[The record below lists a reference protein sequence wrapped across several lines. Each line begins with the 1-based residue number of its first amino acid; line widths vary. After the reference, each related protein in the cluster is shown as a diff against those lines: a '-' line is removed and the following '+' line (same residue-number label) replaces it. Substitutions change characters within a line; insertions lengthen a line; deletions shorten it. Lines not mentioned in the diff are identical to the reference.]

1 MRRWHATRQQD
12 LPQQNERETKHLP
25 DTYFQLQLF
34 SFRFLKLMALELRQQ
49 LKLTQKLVMTPQLR
63 LAIKL
68 LQMNRLEL
76 GDALQVEIE
85 KNPGLEEVEKEKIV
99 NENQQ
104 SLSSTIEQTSN
115 STEQD
120 HTEQVR
126 AEDSIP
132 ETNWEDYANTF
143 DSNVSFSRET
153 PPADAPSQF
162 DFISETPGLLA
173 YLQWQLAHSDLDEDE
188 WEIALFVAGN
198 LNRYG
203 FLECT
208 LEEVM
213 ETTQCDHD
221 SAEYILELIQDL
233 DPPGI
238 AARDVS
244 ESLCLQLERIGKENS
259 LAFEIAG
266 EHLNLM
272 QTRNYK
278 EICQVTGRKRAE
290 VVKAIEFIT
299 TELTPYPGL
308 PYSTDATNYIV
319 PDVYIRKIDGEFIVH
334 LNEED
339 IPNLKLSSGLQELL
353 QTETDID
360 KDSKKYIKEKLKDAG
375 WFIKSLHQRQR
386 TIFKVMESILKF
398 QYDFFEHGATHLKPL
413 ILRDI
418 AEDIDMHESTISR
431 VTSNK
436 YVHTPLG
443 IYELKYFFSTAIP
456 RQGRES
462 LAAESI
468 RERIRQMIQQEDPYK
483 PLSDNAVSLKL
494 KEDNIQIAR
503 RTVAKY
509 REQLKILPVKH
520 RRKPR

>member
-1 MRRWHATRQQD
+1 
-12 LPQQNERETKHLP
+12 
-25 DTYFQLQLF
+25 
-34 SFRFLKLMALELRQQ
+34 MALELRQQ
-49 LKLTQKLVMTPQLR
+49 LKLSQKLVMTPQLR

-76 GDALQVEIE
+76 GDALQAEIE
-85 KNPGLEEVEKEKIV
+85 QNPGLEEDINIQESGK
-99 NENQQ
+99 NPQ
-104 SLSSTIEQTSN
+104 SLSSTSEQQGN
-115 STEQD
+115 SQEGD
-120 HTEQVR
+120 RTEQVR
-126 AEDSIP
+126 AEGSIP

-162 DFISETPGLLA
+162 DFISEKPGLLA
-173 YLQWQLAHSDLDEDE
+173 YLQWQLAHSELDSDE
-188 WEIALFVAGN
+188 WDIALFIAGN

-203 FLECT
+203 FLECS

-213 ETTQCDHD
+213 TATKCDHD
-221 SAEYILELIQDL
+221 SAEYILEVIQDL

-238 AARDVS
+238 AGRDVS
-244 ESLCLQLERIGKENS
+244 ESLFLQLERMGMGNS
-259 LAFEIAG
+259 LAAKIVKDS
-266 EHLNLM
+266 LNLM

-278 EICQVTGRKRAE
+278 AICQATSHKRSE
-290 VVKAIEFIT
+290 VIKAIEFIT
-299 TELTPYPGL
+299 SELTPYPGL
-308 PYSTDATNYIV
+308 PYDNETTNYVV
-319 PDVYIRKIDGEFIVH
+319 PDVYVRKIDGKFVIH

-339 IPNLKLSSGLQELL
+339 IPNLKLSSQLQELL
-353 QTETDID
+353 QENEGTIE
-360 KDSKKYIKEKLKDAG
+360 KKSKAYIREKLKDAG

-386 TIFKVMESILKF
+386 TIFKVMDSILKF
-398 QYDFFEHGATHLKPL
+398 QKDFFEHGASRLRPL
-413 ILRDI
+413 ILRDV
-418 AEDIDMHESTISR
+418 AEDIEMHESTISR

-456 RQGRES
+456 REGREA

-468 RERIRQMIQQEDPYK
+468 RERIRIMILDEDPFK
-483 PLSDNAVSLKL
+483 PFSDNTISLKL
-494 KEDNIQIAR
+494 AENNIKIAR

-520 RRKPR
+520 RRKAR

>member
-1 MRRWHATRQQD
+1 
-12 LPQQNERETKHLP
+12 
-25 DTYFQLQLF
+25 
-34 SFRFLKLMALELRQQ
+34 MALELRQQ
-49 LKLTQKLVMTPQLR
+49 LKLSQKLVMTPQLR

-76 GDALQVEIE
+76 GDALQAEIE
-85 KNPGLEEVEKEKIV
+85 KNPGLEEDTGTPEHR
-99 NENQQ
+99 ENQQ
-104 SLSSTIEQTSN
+104 SLSSTIEQKGERK
-115 STEQD
+115 EQD

-126 AEDSIP
+126 AEGSIP

-143 DSNVSFSRET
+143 DSNVSFSHET

-162 DFISETPGLLA
+162 DFISEKPGLLA
-173 YLQWQLAHSDLDEDE
+173 YLQWQLAHSELEPDE
-188 WEIALFVAGN
+188 WDIALFIAGN

-203 FLECT
+203 FLECS

-213 ETTQCDHD
+213 EATKCDHD

-244 ESLCLQLERIGKENS
+244 ESLYLQLERMGMEDS
-259 LAFEIAG
+259 LAAEIVKDN
-266 EHLNLM
+266 LDLM

-278 EICQVTGRKRAE
+278 AICQATGRKRNE

-299 TELTPYPGL
+299 SELTPFPGL
-308 PYSTDATNYIV
+308 PYSNEATNYIV
-319 PDVYIRKIDGEFIVH
+319 PDVYVRKIDGEFVIR

-339 IPNLKLSSGLQELL
+339 IPNLKLSSQLQELL
-353 QTETDID
+353 QSEENPVE
-360 KDSKKYIKEKLKDAG
+360 KKSKAYIKEKLKDAG

-386 TIFKVMESILKF
+386 TIYKVMDSILKF
-398 QYDFFEHGATHLKPL
+398 QHDFFLYGPTRLRPL
-413 ILRDI
+413 ILRDV
-418 AEDIDMHESTISR
+418 AEDIEMHESTISR

-456 RQGRES
+456 RQGEEA

-468 RERIRQMIQQEDPYK
+468 RERIRKMIQVEDPFK
-483 PLSDNAVSLKL
+483 PLSDNAISLKL
-494 KEDNIQIAR
+494 GEKNIKIAR